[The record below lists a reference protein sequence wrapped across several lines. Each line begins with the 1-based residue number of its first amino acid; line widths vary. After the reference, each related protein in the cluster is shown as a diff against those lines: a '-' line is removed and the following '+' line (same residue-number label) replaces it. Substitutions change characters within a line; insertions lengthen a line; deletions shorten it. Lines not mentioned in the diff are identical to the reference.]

1 MKKIMVIMLTMVL
14 AIVVSAC
21 SGNKSSTTDDK
32 TAHIE
37 ASHSAKE
44 MTEKMVKEV
53 EQPALMELTAE
64 DLKNLYNL
72 DAAKLE
78 DFSVRIPMM
87 NVKSNEI
94 AIFKVKDPN
103 DVAEVVAAIKVRAE
117 NAMKPFEQY
126 LPDQYENAKNHK
138 IITKGNYV
146 LFVISDQADE
156 LIAVYDRF
164 FVKK

>member
-1 MKKIMVIMLTMVL
+1 MIVIMLTMVL
-14 AIVVSAC
+14 ALVVSAC
-21 SGNKSSTTDDK
+21 SGSNSSTTDDK
-32 TAHIE
+32 ATTLEPNA
-37 ASHSAKE
+37 SAKE
-44 MTEKMVKEV
+44 MTEQMVTEV
-53 EQPALMELTAE
+53 EQPKLIELTAE

-78 DFSVRIPMM
+78 DFSVRVPMM
-87 NVKSNEI
+87 GVKTNEI
-94 AIFKVKDPN
+94 AIFKVKDEK
-103 DVAEVVAAIKVRAE
+103 DIAEVLTAIEQRAE
-117 NAMKPFEQY
+117 SVMKTFEQY
-126 LPDQYENAKNHK
+126 LQDQYENAKNHK